1 MSRFV
6 RHHKTPEC
14 ETLGMVWIGLLYDEV
29 SRMISVVLGDGSLL
43 SKRAI
48 LSRSR
53 NAEIDRTTVV
63 CLCMF
68 GVRSSVLSFGFLVLD
83 QYT

>member
-1 MSRFV
+1 MDWSGY
-6 RHHKTPEC
+6 
-14 ETLGMVWIGLLYDEV
+14 GMVWIGLVYDEV

-53 NAEIDRTTVV
+53 NAEIDRNS
-63 CLCMF
+63 MF
-68 GVRSSVLSFGFLVLD
+68 MYVWR
-83 QYT
+83 